1 MIMNRVLL
9 LVSFLMLIK
18 AGNSQNT
25 FDTKTFHET
34 FKKIYADG
42 QKGFPETK
50 GAYNGY
56 LSSFYTF
63 YKAKTLL
70 PGADSGQV
78 SEPVT
83 VGYPFV
89 KYSFKSSKTL
99 AEARAKE
106 AKLHTALRN
115 GWGSPL
121 TQVKRTDTV
130 KQFVFYKNIFYKNAE
145 AAKLFYAEFDT
156 YIVFEKG
163 KWLLELTINGVRADN
178 VKSVITEVPAEPQ
191 LEKKIMDLL
200 VSMDNFFTS
209 EQKKQINTTQYYTEY
224 ESQFSLFGKY
234 GKVKVRPFETSFSYN
249 AGSEIIS
256 TPANAKTIYEKL
268 LSIFKSSGRFTFNQE
283 IKEGNR
289 TYIFATASNNKN
301 IVAPYTLILE
311 YYATEG
317 LPSVGFLITRK
328 KV

>member
-1 MIMNRVLL
+1 MKRILSL
-9 LVSFLMLIK
+9 ILFLTLQK
-18 AGNSQNT
+18 TGYSQNT
-25 FDTKTFHET
+25 FDTKTFHEA
-34 FKKIYADG
+34 FKKIYVDG

-89 KYSFKSSKTL
+89 KYSFKPSKTF
-99 AEARAKE
+99 AEASTKE
-106 AKLHTALRN
+106 ANLHTALRN

-130 KQFVFYKNIFYKNAE
+130 KQFVFYKTIFYKSAE
-145 AAKLFYAEFDT
+145 AAKIFYAEFET

-178 VKSVITEVPAEPQ
+178 VKPAITEVPAEPQ

-209 EQKKQINTTQYYTEY
+209 EQKKQISTTQYYTEY

-234 GKVKVRPFETSFSYN
+234 GKVKVRPFETSFSYY

-256 TPANAKTIYEKL
+256 TPANAKTVYEKL
-268 LSIFKSSGRFTFNQE
+268 LSIFKNSGRFAFNQE
-283 IKEGNR
+283 IKEGSR

-328 KV
+328 KN

>member
-1 MIMNRVLL
+1 MKRILL
-9 LVSFLMLIK
+9 LVFFLMLLK
-18 AGNSQNT
+18 TGNSQNT
-25 FDTKTFHET
+25 FDTKTFHEA
-34 FKKIYADG
+34 FKKIYTDG

-50 GAYNGY
+50 GVYNGY

-63 YKAKTLL
+63 YRAKILL

-78 SEPVT
+78 SEPVI

-89 KYSFKSSKTL
+89 KYSFKPSKTL

-106 AKLHTALRN
+106 AKLHSALRN
-115 GWGSPL
+115 AWGSPL
-121 TQVKRTDTV
+121 TQVKRNDTV
-130 KQFVFYKNIFYKNAE
+130 KQFVFYKTIFYKTAE
-145 AAKLFYAEFDT
+145 AARLFYAEFDT
-156 YIVFEKG
+156 YIVYEKG
-163 KWLLELTINGVRADN
+163 IWLLELTINGVRADN

-191 LEKKIMDLL
+191 LEKKILDLL

-224 ESQFSLFGKY
+224 ESQSSFFGKH

-249 AGSEIIS
+249 AGSEITG
-256 TPANAKTIYEKL
+256 TPANAKTVYEKL
-268 LSIFKSSGRFTFNQE
+268 LSFFKNSGRFAFNQE

-289 TYIFATASNNKN
+289 TYIFATASNRKN
-301 IVAPYTLILE
+301 IVPPYTLILE

-328 KV
+328 KD